1 MTPYSSQSAPV
12 PDRYISRLRH
22 SQSRTR
28 GKRVKDLKL
37 RAIQISCTLFHPLQ
51 CMSLPLFSFW
61 MTVSFF
67 PSSYTYL
74 FSLYTLL
81 ASLFYPLLSFSIF
94 LFEFLFLVYEF
105 SFHDFL
111 MWDWTVSFTGMLCK
125 CTEGV
130 CEREVARPCV
140 SLSHLT
146 VGYIQNNI
154 HL

>member
-74 FSLYTLL
+74 FSLYIHYL
-81 ASLFYPLLSFSIF
+81 LLSFTPF
-94 LFEFLFLVYEF
+94 LASQFSSLNF
-105 SFHDFL
+105 SFQSMNSAFMIFSCEIGPFL
-111 MWDWTVSFTGMLCK
+111 SQVCSVSALK
-125 CTEGV
+125 V
-130 CEREVARPCV
+130 CVREKQPGHVC
-140 SLSHLT
+140 L
-146 VGYIQNNI
+146 
-154 HL
+154 